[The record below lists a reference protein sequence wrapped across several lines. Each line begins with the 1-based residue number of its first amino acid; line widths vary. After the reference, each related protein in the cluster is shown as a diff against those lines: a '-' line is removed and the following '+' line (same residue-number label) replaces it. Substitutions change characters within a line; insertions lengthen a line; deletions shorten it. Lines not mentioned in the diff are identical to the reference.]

1 MTSQKFIFSV
11 GEGFVPKFTAL
22 GSFYF
27 YYVVVVTAFFKPSD
41 SKKSHNARL
50 GFNFRIL
57 AITRGKLLLANTS
70 QNLGVRVFFPTDQL
84 NKLFCSLLKL
94 LS

>member
-11 GEGFVPKFTAL
+11 GESFVPKFTAL

-27 YYVVVVTAFFKPSD
+27 HFVFVVTAYFKPSD

-50 GFNFRIL
+50 GFNISRDHPRKVV
-57 AITRGKLLLANTS
+57 AREYESKPRGR
-70 QNLGVRVFFPTDQL
+70 GF
-84 NKLFCSLLKL
+84 
-94 LS
+94 LSH